1 MQPIRKVDHA
11 WVSNDASSGVNQ
23 FNINLGY
30 AF

>member
-1 MQPIRKVDHA
+1 VKIDHA
-11 WVSNDASSGVNQ
+11 WVSNDADTGINQ